1 MKKILLASV
10 VSAAFAVPAAAAD
23 RADVVVIG
31 AGGAGLSAAVTAH
44 DLGKKVIVL
53 EKMAFVGGNTNR
65 AAGGLN
71 AAETKPQEKAGIK
84 DSIETHFND
93 TMKGG
98 KYLNNPDLVHVLTDN
113 ARYSVD
119 FINSL
124 KEGDLTDVG
133 MLAGATNKRAHRP
146 AGGGF
151 VGANVV
157 KALATAAKDKGIDV
171 RTNAK
176 AEKLIVKN
184 GQVVGVQYKDKNGV
198 KTIDAKAVVLASGGF
213 GANQELLTK
222 INPKLKGFGTT
233 NHPGATGDVL
243 TDLVDIGAGTRGLDY
258 IQCIP
263 GGVPGEKYPPNL
275 FTHVDR
281 FLFINLNGQRFIKE
295 DARRDVLRDAMLDQP
310 KAIAWTLVDAD
321 GFEQQKNSKG
331 PENEAALKAGTLYY
345 ADTIED
351 LAKKT
356 GLPAKELKEAV
367 DTYNKAVDTKKDPF
381 GRAETVLVN
390 KIIKA
395 PFYAG
400 RVTMKRHHTMGG
412 VIINKDAQV
421 IDRHGNVIPG
431 LYAAGEVTGGI
442 HGTNRVGGNAM
453 ADIFTYGRI
462 AGVNAAK
469 NPA

>member
-1 MKKILLASV
+1 MKKVILAAA
-10 VSAAFAVPAAAAD
+10 VSAVFAVPAVAAEN
-23 RADVVVIG
+23 ADVVVVG

-176 AEKLIVKN
+176 VEKLIVKN
-184 GQVVGVQYKDKNGV
+184 GKVVGLQYKGKNGV
-198 KTIDAKAVVLASGGF
+198 KTINAKAVVIAAGGF
-213 GANQELLTK
+213 GANQDLLTK

-233 NHPGATGDVL
+233 NHPGATGDGITL
-243 TDLVDIGAGTRGLDY
+243 
-258 IQCIP
+258 
-263 GGVPGEKYPPNL
+263 GEKAGADTVDMSQIQTHPTVVPNNGEMITEAVRGNGAIL
-275 FTHVDR
+275 VNQDGKR
-281 FLFINLNGQRFIKE
+281 FINELQT
-295 DARRDVLRDAMLDQP
+295 RDV
-310 KAIAWTLVDAD
+310 V
-321 GFEQQKNSKG
+321 S
-331 PENEAALKAGTLYY
+331 AA
-345 ADTIED
+345 
-351 LAKKT
+351 
-356 GLPAKELKEAV
+356 ELKQ
-367 DTYNKAVDTKKDPF
+367 P
-381 GRAETVLVN
+381 
-390 KIIKA
+390 
-395 PFYAG
+395 
-400 RVTMKRHHTMGG
+400 
-412 VIINKDAQV
+412 
-421 IDRHGNVIPG
+421 
-431 LYAAGEVTGGI
+431 
-442 HGTNRVGGNAM
+442 
-453 ADIFTYGRI
+453 
-462 AGVNAAK
+462 
-469 NPA
+469 